1 MKGKTGMKK
10 SVSLILVAA
19 MLLAML
25 PVFAASAASGASVQ
39 PLPVTGDKVV
49 IYNDYGESIFGAQ
62 SSDKVKAVTSTTN
75 ADGTIHFGNGG
86 YIFTV
91 TVSGGYYTFE
101 SKGKYLACSTETD
114 SSGNSKEIICYYTQ
128 QSDYTKWRLQST
140 TGGYIMYNKTAKY
153 NGNSV
158 VIEFYSGGFTGWT
171 NYGSPEQFAMNF
183 YKVEDPYNLGFVLNP
198 KVNISA
204 NDAFIGMDYEFSFE
218 LDDMTSLS
226 SLKVE
231 YSVGAG
237 YQTIL
242 PTTVTSRNYKVT
254 IAKELLAGK
263 SELMLWVT
271 AKNTYGIEY
280 NGSAA
285 VQIHD
290 EPLILSVSPLPNA
303 AATGKRPE
311 ISAAISNCGTN
322 PKVTMTLDGA
332 AVTPTVTASRI
343 SYTPAADLTDG
354 SHTAALKIVRS
365 DNRKTEMTWTFFV
378 NRAALT
384 PYFGQVHSHTTYSDG
399 AGSLASAYEHAMT
412 VKDLDFLIVTDH
424 SNYFDTSSSA
434 TTTSYYNLSSLI
446 KSGSIS
452 KWEEA
457 KKTAAEYNAKSSD
470 FICAYGY
477 EMTWSGGPGH
487 TNTFNTFGVV
497 SRNNS
502 ELNNK
507 SNYAGMYRYNDLMV
521 NANAGLDV
529 NGKPVTGS
537 TRTKYIAD
545 APVISQMNHPGTT
558 FGTFDD
564 YAGRT
569 DARDEIIN
577 LIEVGNGS
585 GAVLNSSYWRSY
597 SEYDKALAKGW
608 HIAPT
613 NNQDN
618 HSGRWGSSNTH
629 RTVVLTDDFTEA
641 GLYRAMAQRRVYA
654 TEDQNLRIFYYL
666 NNQVMGSIV
675 NAGKSVD
682 IAVSLSDPD
691 GEKLG
696 KVEIIGENGK
706 SLKSYTVAGS
716 TYELKDTIANTDA
729 YYYIKVTET
738 DGDIAVTAPVWIG
751 GEEQGCTTHS
761 WNSGTI
767 TQTATCTESGI
778 KTYTCTVCG
787 ATKTQK
793 IKALGHNWDAGTVTT
808 QPSYTSEGVKTFTC
822 LRCGDTKTESIAPL
836 THTHSYTAVVTAP
849 TCTQQGYTTHTCT
862 ICGDSYQ
869 DSKTEA
875 LGHAWDSGE
884 ITLQPGCTATGIK
897 TFTCTRPDCGAT
909 RNVMIVALGH
919 SYNAA
924 VTAPT
929 CTEKGYTTHTCSR
942 CNDSYRDSV
951 VNALGHAWDAGTVTT
966 QPTCTVKGVKTFT
979 CTRCSVTKTE
989 EVAALGHHFVDGVC
1003 TQCGENDP
1011 NYDPDK
1017 PVKPCNGGK
1026 DCPSYSFGDVNY
1038 GDWYHEAVDFAVTN
1052 NLFKGMTA
1060 TTFEP
1065 NTPMTRGMLV
1075 TVLWRYNGQPKE
1087 GGNFFADVKDGQW
1100 YTDAIAWASHN
1111 GIVGGVGNGR
1121 FDPDG
1126 KVTREQLAA
1135 ILYRYSGADGAWRG
1149 SYASYPDADS
1159 VSSWAADAYA
1169 WAIGEGLI
1177 SGNLING
1184 KTMLDPQGSATRAQ
1198 VAIILMRYIQN
1209 Q

>member
-1 MKGKTGMKK
+1 MKK
-10 SVSLILVAA
+10 PVSLILVAA

-25 PVFAASAASGASVQ
+25 PVFAASAASVQ

-49 IYNDYGESIFGAQ
+49 IYNAYGESIFGAQ
-62 SSDKVKAVTSTTN
+62 NSDKIKAVASVTN

-114 SSGNSKEIICYYTQ
+114 SSGNSKEIIRYDAQ

-140 TGGYIMYNKTAKY
+140 AGGYIMYNKAAKY

-171 NYGSPEQFAMNF
+171 NNGSSQQFAMNF

-204 NDAFIGMDYEFSFE
+204 NDAFIGMDYEFTFE

-237 YQTIL
+237 YQTIS
-242 PTTVTSRNYKVT
+242 PTMVKAKNYKAT
-254 IAKELLAGK
+254 ISKDVLAGK

-303 AATGKRPE
+303 ATTGKRPE

-354 SHTAALKIVRS
+354 SHTAALKIERS

-399 AGSLASAYEHAMT
+399 AGTLASAYEHAMT

-457 KKTAAEYNAKSSD
+457 RKTAAEYNAKSSD

-487 TNTFNTFGVV
+487 TNTFNTYGTV

-585 GAVLNSSYWRSY
+585 GAVVNSSYFPSY

-666 NNQVMGSIV
+666 NNQVMGSVV
-675 NAGKSVD
+675 NAGKTVD

-691 GEKLG
+691 GERLG

-706 SLKSYTVAGS
+706 TLKTYTAAGS
-716 TYELKDTIANTDA
+716 TYELNDTIDNTDA

-751 GEEQGCTTHS
+751 GETQECTTHS
-761 WNSGTI
+761 WNSGEI

-787 ATKTQK
+787 ATT
-793 IKALGHNWDAGTVTT
+793 
-808 QPSYTSEGVKTFTC
+808 
-822 LRCGDTKTESIAPL
+822 
-836 THTHSYTAVVTAP
+836 
-849 TCTQQGYTTHTCT
+849 
-862 ICGDSYQ
+862 
-869 DSKTEA
+869 
-875 LGHAWDSGE
+875 
-884 ITLQPGCTATGIK
+884 
-897 TFTCTRPDCGAT
+897 
-909 RNVMIVALGH
+909 
-919 SYNAA
+919 
-924 VTAPT
+924 
-929 CTEKGYTTHTCSR
+929 
-942 CNDSYRDSV
+942 
-951 VNALGHAWDAGTVTT
+951 
-966 QPTCTVKGVKTFT
+966 
-979 CTRCSVTKTE
+979 TE
-989 EVAALGHHFVDGVC
+989 EVAAPGHHFVGGVC
-1003 TQCGENDP
+1003 TQCGEKE
-1011 NYDPDK
+1011 PDE
-1017 PVKPCNGGK
+1017 PVKPCDGGK
-1026 DCPSYSFGDVNY
+1026 DCPSYDFVDVKY
-1038 GDWYHEAVDFAVTN
+1038 SSWYHEAVDFAVTK

-1075 TVLWRYNGQPKE
+1075 TVLWRYNDEPRQGT
-1087 GGNFFADVKDGQW
+1087 NFFADVKDGQW

-1135 ILYRYSGADGAWRG
+1135 ILYRYSGADGARRG
-1149 SYASYPDADS
+1149 SYAGYPDADS

>member
-1 MKGKTGMKK
+1 MKK

-49 IYNDYGESIFGAQ
+49 IYNAYGESIFGAQ
-62 SSDKVKAVTSTTN
+62 NSDKIKAVASVTN

-91 TVSGGYYTFE
+91 TVSSGYYTFE
-101 SKGKYLACSTETD
+101 SKGKYLACTTETD
-114 SSGNSKEIICYYTQ
+114 SSGNSKEIIRYDTQ

-140 TGGYIMYNKTAKY
+140 AGGYIMYNKAAKY

-183 YKVEDPYNLGFVLNP
+183 YKVEDTYNLGFVLNP

-204 NDAFIGMDYEFSFE
+204 NDAFIGMDYEFTFE

-242 PTTVTSRNYKVT
+242 PTTVTGRNYKVT
-254 IAKELLAGK
+254 IAKEFLAGK

-322 PKVTMTLDGA
+322 PKVTMTLDSA

-343 SYTPAADLTDG
+343 FYTPAADLTDG
-354 SHTAALKIVRS
+354 SHTAALKIERS

-399 AGSLASAYEHAMT
+399 AGTLASAYEHAMT
-412 VKDLDFLIVTDH
+412 VRDLDFLIVTDH

-457 KKTAAEYNAKSSD
+457 RKTAAEYNAKSSD

-487 TNTFNTFGVV
+487 TNTFNTYGTV

-585 GAVLNSSYWRSY
+585 GAVVNSSYFPSY

-666 NNQVMGSIV
+666 NNQVMGSVV
-675 NAGKSVD
+675 NAGKTVD

-691 GEKLG
+691 GERLG

-706 SLKSYTVAGS
+706 SLKSYTAAGS
-716 TYELKDTIANTDA
+716 TYELSDTIDNTDA

-751 GEEQGCTTHS
+751 GETQECTTHS
-761 WNSGTI
+761 WNSGEI

-778 KTYTCTVCG
+778 KTYTCTLCG
-787 ATKTQK
+787 
-793 IKALGHNWDAGTVTT
+793 VTT
-808 QPSYTSEGVKTFTC
+808 
-822 LRCGDTKTESIAPL
+822 
-836 THTHSYTAVVTAP
+836 
-849 TCTQQGYTTHTCT
+849 
-862 ICGDSYQ
+862 
-869 DSKTEA
+869 
-875 LGHAWDSGE
+875 
-884 ITLQPGCTATGIK
+884 
-897 TFTCTRPDCGAT
+897 
-909 RNVMIVALGH
+909 
-919 SYNAA
+919 
-924 VTAPT
+924 
-929 CTEKGYTTHTCSR
+929 
-942 CNDSYRDSV
+942 
-951 VNALGHAWDAGTVTT
+951 
-966 QPTCTVKGVKTFT
+966 
-979 CTRCSVTKTE
+979 TE
-989 EVAALGHHFVDGVC
+989 EVAAPGHHFVGGVC
-1003 TQCGENDP
+1003 TQCGEKE
-1011 NYDPDK
+1011 PDK
-1017 PVKPCNGGK
+1017 PVKPCDGGK
-1026 DCPSYSFGDVNY
+1026 DCPSYDFVDVKY
-1038 GDWYHEAVDFAVTN
+1038 SSWYHEAVDFAVTK

-1075 TVLWRYNGQPKE
+1075 TVLWRYNGQSRE
-1087 GGNFFADVKDGQW
+1087 GTNFFADVKDGQW

-1184 KTMLDPQGSATRAQ
+1184 KTMLDPQGNATRAQ

>member
-1 MKGKTGMKK
+1 MKGKTEMKK
-10 SVSLILVAA
+10 TVSLILVLA
-19 MLLAML
+19 MLLAMM
-25 PVFAASAASGASVQ
+25 PVFAASAASVQ

-49 IYNDYGESIFGAQ
+49 IYNAFGESIFGAQ
-62 SSDKVKAVTSTTN
+62 NSDKIKAVASVTN

-101 SKGKYLACSTETD
+101 SKGKYLACTTETD
-114 SSGNSKEIICYYTQ
+114 SSGNSKEIIRYDAQ

-140 TGGYIMYNKTAKY
+140 AGGYIMYNKAAKY

-158 VIEFYSGGFTGWT
+158 VIEFYSGSFTGWT

-183 YKVEDPYNLGFVLNP
+183 YKVEDTYNLGFVLNP

-242 PTTVTSRNYKVT
+242 PTTVTGRNYKVT

-303 AATGKRPE
+303 ATTGKRPE

-322 PKVTMTLDGA
+322 PKVTMTLDSA
-332 AVTPTVTASRI
+332 AVTPTVTASKI
-343 SYTPAADLTDG
+343 SYIPAADLTDG
-354 SHTAALKIVRS
+354 SHTAALKIERA

-399 AGSLASAYEHAMT
+399 AGTLASAYEHAMT

-457 KKTAAEYNAKSSD
+457 RKTAAEYNAKSSD

-487 TNTFNTFGVV
+487 TNTFNTYGTV

-545 APVISQMNHPGTT
+545 APVVSQMNHPGTT

-585 GAVLNSSYWRSY
+585 GAVLNSSYWQSY

-666 NNQVMGSIV
+666 NNQVMGSVV
-675 NAGKSVD
+675 NAGKTVD

-691 GEKLG
+691 GERLG

-706 SLKSYTVAGS
+706 TLKSYTAAGS
-716 TYELKDTIANTDA
+716 TYELNDTIDNTDA

-751 GEEQGCTTHS
+751 GETQECTTHS
-761 WNSGTI
+761 WNSGEI

-787 ATKTQK
+787 AT
-793 IKALGHNWDAGTVTT
+793 
-808 QPSYTSEGVKTFTC
+808 
-822 LRCGDTKTESIAPL
+822 
-836 THTHSYTAVVTAP
+836 
-849 TCTQQGYTTHTCT
+849 T
-862 ICGDSYQ
+862 I
-869 DSKTEA
+869 
-875 LGHAWDSGE
+875 
-884 ITLQPGCTATGIK
+884 
-897 TFTCTRPDCGAT
+897 
-909 RNVMIVALGH
+909 
-919 SYNAA
+919 
-924 VTAPT
+924 
-929 CTEKGYTTHTCSR
+929 
-942 CNDSYRDSV
+942 
-951 VNALGHAWDAGTVTT
+951 
-966 QPTCTVKGVKTFT
+966 
-979 CTRCSVTKTE
+979 E
-989 EVAALGHHFVDGVC
+989 EVAAPGHHFVGGVC
-1003 TQCGENDP
+1003 TQCGEKE
-1011 NYDPDK
+1011 PDK
-1017 PVKPCNGGK
+1017 PVKPCDGGK
-1026 DCPSYSFGDVNY
+1026 DCPSYDFVDVKY
-1038 GDWYHEAVDFAVTN
+1038 SSWYHEAVDFAVTK

-1075 TVLWRYNGQPKE
+1075 TVLWRYNDEPRQGT
-1087 GGNFFADVKDGQW
+1087 NFFADVKDGQW
-1100 YTDAIAWASHN
+1100 YTDAIAWASYN

-1149 SYASYPDADS
+1149 SYASYPDAGS